1 MDFRQTLTAR
11 QLLWYSKPVR
21 FPGWAWRQLKY
32 LGLIA
37 TGQRPTIATVPMR
50 LGHKMTIDMSIG
62 FYSCGYAQIFR
73 GGNCQIHA
81 FEAVSKTHQRLQ
93 HNVNANGFES
103 SIKAYPHRA

>member
-11 QLLWYSKPVR
+11 QLLWHSKPVR

-50 LGHKMTIDMSIG
+50 LGHKMTIDMNIG
-62 FYSCGYAQIFR
+62 FQRRVFFSGQYDDLEL
-73 GGNCQIHA
+73 A
-81 FEAVSKTHQRLQ
+81 FVKKFLRT
-93 HNVNANGFES
+93 NVV
-103 SIKAYPHRA
+103 ILV